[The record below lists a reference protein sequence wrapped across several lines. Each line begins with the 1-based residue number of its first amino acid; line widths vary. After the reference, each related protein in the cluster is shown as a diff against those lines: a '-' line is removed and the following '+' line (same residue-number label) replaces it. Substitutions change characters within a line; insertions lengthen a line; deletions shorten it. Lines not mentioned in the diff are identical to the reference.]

1 MSQKDNLN
9 EKEIE
14 IAKKNGFI
22 ISGKTG
28 SGKTTLLNAIFG
40 KEMGKV
46 ERSAKRVTILSKVY
60 YYRLE
65 NGKCISIIDTPG
77 LFDTEMLKDKD
88 IDNIHLEGITK
99 EISDNNIQVK
109 GIIFLVNFQE
119 ERFDAAEQKALL
131 EYNKIFP
138 LKRFWKNLI
147 VIFTHHFGD
156 PEGDDVDEMKESRDK
171 SNGEIFE
178 LLMEKVKEV
187 SDPINY
193 KSLQTKYFN
202 SYFPINKDPK
212 KEKKQKL
219 RNMKNRD
226 ELEIEFNKLID
237 SEPLFSQIEIMRV
250 KDYKII
256 ENGKTYLAEVEVIGY
271 FDLNSNNIPI
281 KEKVKVLSKR
291 EITNDIEPA
300 PEPKIEVKVI
310 DATMGEDDKIHY
322 ETKNEDLTNSNKSKY
337 IKNYNG
343 TKAGAI
349 TGTIGGVILG
359 GIGVAVG
366 VAALPVVGIGAA
378 AAAVGTFVGWLFD

>member
-1 MSQKDNLN
+1 MIVPKSCLN
-9 EKEIE
+9 WIL
-14 IAKKNGFI
+14 
-22 ISGKTG
+22 IS
-28 SGKTTLLNAIFG
+28 
-40 KEMGKV
+40 
-46 ERSAKRVTILSKVY
+46 SAYLEDHWGLHY
-60 YYRLE
+60 YKLE
-65 NGKCISIIDTPG
+65 NGKCVSIIDTPG
-77 LFDTEMLKDKD
+77 LFDTEVLKNKE

-99 EISDNNIQVK
+99 EISDKNIQVK

-119 ERFDAAEQKALL
+119 ERFDAAEQQALL

-156 PEGDDVDEMKESRDK
+156 PEGDDVDEMQESRDE
-171 SNGEIFE
+171 SNGQIFE
-178 LLMEKVKEV
+178 TLMEKVKEV
-187 SDPINY
+187 SEPIDY

-226 ELEIEFNKLID
+226 ELEIELNKLID

-250 KDYKII
+250 KDYKIE
-256 ENGKTYLAEVEVIGY
+256 ENGKKYLAEVEIIGY
-271 FDLNSNNIPI
+271 FDLNTNNKPI

-291 EITNDIEPA
+291 EITNDTEPA
-300 PEPKIEVKVI
+300 PNPKIEVQVI
-310 DATMGEDDKIHY
+310 DAKIGEDDKIHY
-322 ETKNEDLTNSNKSKY
+322 ETKVEDPSNSNAETKSKY

-349 TGTIGGVILG
+349 TGTIGGIILG
-359 GIGVAVG
+359 GVCAAGGI
-366 VAALPVVGIGAA
+366 AALPVVGVGAA
-378 AAAVGTFVGWLFD
+378 VAAVGTFVGWLFD